1 MAKTIGLVGA
11 SGWLGQ
17 KVAEKLRDRGDE
29 VVGFS
34 RSERSG
40 NGISWRQ
47 WDGKSLPDVS
57 GLDALINLAGEP
69 IFQRWNEKVK
79 KRLRDS
85 RVDLSAK
92 LAEAVRGS
100 EVSVFLNASAVGI
113 YGDRGDEVLTEES
126 GKGDGYLA
134 DLTADWE
141 DVVTAKGDLG
151 ARVAFLRTGIVLGK
165 DGGAWETMAPIFKTG
180 IGGKLGDGQQF
191 MPWIHLEDE
200 VNAIIFLLDQEVS
213 GPVNLTAPEP
223 VRNETF
229 TKEVGDALGR
239 PTWIPAPKFGLKLAL
254 GEFAE
259 EGLLASQRVVPRV
272 LEREGFEFRFPG
284 LRGALGDLV

>member
-200 VNAIIFLLDQEVS
+200 VNAIVFLLDQEVS

-223 VRNETF
+223 VRNATF